1 MYLLI
6 RLFHNKS
13 YRAKFIDIN
22 GSKYILEEY
31 GNGYGSTYEIY
42 AEKERLYMVHQLSGL
57 DNGHSHSHKY
67 YFNQDRELYFVYSI
81 IDLFNYT
88 GGEHLYRELRIC
100 FHENEIIKVMEKKIN
115 SKDIEEVRTFKV
127 NIDNQPNQEIDTP
140 DLPALAN
147 ANLLLN
153 IWHTIENLKRPF

>member
-1 MYLLI
+1 
-6 RLFHNKS
+6 
-13 YRAKFIDIN
+13 
-22 GSKYILEEY
+22 
-31 GNGYGSTYEIY
+31 
-42 AEKERLYMVHQLSGL
+42 MVHQLSGL